1 MKIISVSKSIKV
13 ALILFIMAAVLSAMI
28 TCSKDKIV
36 ETAPGKVYGVV
47 TDSITLAP
55 IESAAIYPYDIG
67 SAPKYTDSTGYYAL
81 PLMPVTGVNVLCLK
95 GGFVEKTR
103 QCNIIASESTRV
115 DFQIVPIVR

>member
-1 MKIISVSKSIKV
+1 MKILLISRSFKA
-13 ALILFIMAAVLSAMI
+13 ALILIAIALVFSSMA

-47 TDSITLAP
+47 TDSITSAP

-81 PLMPVTGVNVLCLK
+81 PLMPANNVIIFCLK
-95 GGFVEKTR
+95 GGYVEKSSR
-103 QCNIIASESTRV
+103 CNITSSESTRV
-115 DFQIVPIVR
+115 DFQIAPITK